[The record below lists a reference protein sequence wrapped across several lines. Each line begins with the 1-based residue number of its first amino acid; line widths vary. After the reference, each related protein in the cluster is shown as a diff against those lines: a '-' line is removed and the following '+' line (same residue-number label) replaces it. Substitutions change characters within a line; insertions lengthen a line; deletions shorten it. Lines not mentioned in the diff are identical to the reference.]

1 MFSNLASYI
10 FGGADQ
16 PESSSQEK
24 RSDVPNNPQNEDEW
38 VVVGGDVQPSL
49 TLGSLS
55 EAAPRPS
62 TGSTGSS
69 EAPSEVSGGNNV
81 EDPEDDIVIVNDEPM
96 ESDGGST
103 TASARE
109 VALTRSGRRLTSPLA
124 CANAVTLPQMKALRA
139 AQKAKQKDTGR
150 HNTAKANERINKA
163 VKIRS
168 NQHNKRNKSA
178 NLAIKASGCSKQLK
192 QC

>member
-1 MFSNLASYI
+1 MFSNLANYI
-10 FGGADQ
+10 FGGASEPSNGSTEQ
-16 PESSSQEK
+16 GSET
-24 RSDVPNNPQNEDEW
+24 RSPDNPQREDEW

-55 EAAPRPS
+55 DAAPRPS

-69 EAPSEVSGGNNV
+69 EAPSEASHSN
-81 EDPEDDIVIVNDEPM
+81 EEDDIVIVNDESM
-96 ESDGGST
+96 EAEEAGT
-103 TASARE
+103 TSRSAAA
-109 VALTRSGRRLTSPLA
+109 ALTRSGRRLTTPLA
-124 CANAVTLPQMKALRA
+124 CQNGITLPQMKALRA
-139 AQKAKQKDTGR
+139 GQKAKQKDSGR
-150 HNTAKANERINKA
+150 HNTAKASERVNKA

-178 NLAIKASGCSKQLK
+178 SLSIKSSGCNKQLK